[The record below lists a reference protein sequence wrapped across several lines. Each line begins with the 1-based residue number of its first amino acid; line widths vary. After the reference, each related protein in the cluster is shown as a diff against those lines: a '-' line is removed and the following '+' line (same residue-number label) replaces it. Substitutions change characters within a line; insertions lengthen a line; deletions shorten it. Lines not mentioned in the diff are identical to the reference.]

1 VSFNVTLGAL
11 CRGSSKKAT
20 GEQYLDEVAR
30 SHAVHEA
37 TMLEKQLLGQGQ
49 DTISKGHYSAS
60 WDAAT
65 SSGVSTLQR
74 NGMKISV
81 KVGFF

>member
-1 VSFNVTLGAL
+1 MSIDGTLGVLSRA
-11 CRGSSKKAT
+11 SSKKAT
-20 GEQYLDEVAR
+20 GEQYLDEVAH

-49 DTISKGHYSAS
+49 DAISKAHYAAS

-65 SSGVSTLQR
+65 SSGISTLQR
-74 NGMKISV
+74 NGVKISV
-81 KVGFF
+81 RVGVI